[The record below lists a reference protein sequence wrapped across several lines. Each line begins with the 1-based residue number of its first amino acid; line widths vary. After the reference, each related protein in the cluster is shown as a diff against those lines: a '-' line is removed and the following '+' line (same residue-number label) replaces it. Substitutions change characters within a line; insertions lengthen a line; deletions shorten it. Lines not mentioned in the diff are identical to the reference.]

1 MIINDSLP
9 FIKSYVNAIN
19 QALIDNGSKRS
30 MSSIQCYWL
39 SFVILGLLVTNSLC
53 WSRFERFSLKEYS
66 ASAICW
72 VFKKSKIAWDLLLYA
87 SVLKIIE
94 SYNIKHGVLVIDDT
108 DVERFKNTKEIAKVH
123 SLKDKKALVMLKD
136 KILYSW
142 SLLLIK

>member
-9 FIKSYVNAIN
+9 FIKSYVSAIN
-19 QALIDNGSKRS
+19 QVLLDKKGAKQS

-53 WSRFERFSLKEYS
+53 WSRFERFALKEYS

-72 VFKKSKIAWDLLLYA
+72 MFKKAKITWELLLYA

-94 SYNIKHGVLVIDDT
+94 SYNIRHGVLVIDDT
-108 DVERFKNTKEIAKVH
+108 DVER
-123 SLKDKKALVMLKD
+123 
-136 KILYSW
+136 
-142 SLLLIK
+142 

>member
-19 QALIDNGSKRS
+19 QSLKEHGDGHEMSAL
-30 MSSIQCYWL
+30 QCYWL

-53 WSRFERFSLKEYS
+53 WSRFERFGLNEYK

-72 VFKKSKIAWDLLLYA
+72 MFKKAKIAWDFLLHA

-94 SYNIKHGVLVIDDT
+94 SYSIH
-108 DVERFKNTKEIAKVH
+108 H
-123 SLKDKKALVMLKD
+123 
-136 KILYSW
+136 
-142 SLLLIK
+142 